1 MKLKFNL
8 IATLFLAISILFQ
21 SCVATII
28 STPKQKVNIVTN
40 PSDAKVY
47 LDDQQVENTPTR
59 IRVKRKTGG
68 EIKVE
73 KEGYKTHNEIL
84 YVAKNNPV
92 AYVSLLF
99 LLYPIYVDMATG
111 AAFCLNKK
119 ELNVNLIKIPNR
131 IENSQVVFCD
141 EVNFKIKAGDKLGNL
156 YIKEKR
162 DEILYFGESLDVD
175 AVNLK
180 QNANGILK
188 DLGFSV
194 AESNGQLFSPTAQA
208 RYFIKAEVLKTR
220 YDVKASNQYEQNAK
234 YETECEMNVNWQ
246 LVDRSD
252 KVIFESSTTGL
263 SIKYEKGGSA
273 AFYDAFENSFYE
285 FLYNEEIYTAV
296 EKTNN
301 EIDETANFSLIKIA
315 KPKIKVESDKI
326 INNATN
332 SIVTIENNKS
342 HGSGC
347 IISEDGYIVTNY
359 HVVGG
364 SDKVTVKFKSGV
376 SLEGTVVRVNDEYDL
391 ALIKVSGSGY
401 SPIPISEDKE
411 VNTGS
416 DIYAIGTPAD
426 KALGQTV
433 TKGIISGT
441 RKILDKE
448 YIQTDVSINPGSSGG
463 GLINKQG
470 YLVGIVNAKLVGGSV
485 EGIGFAIPSYILFDQ
500 LKIQY

>member
-1 MKLKFNL
+1 MRLKFNL
-8 IATLFLAISILFQ
+8 LASLFLVISVLLQ
-21 SCVATII
+21 SCVATIV
-28 STPKQKVNIVTN
+28 STPKQKVSIITN
-40 PSDAKVY
+40 PSDATVY
-47 LDDQQVENTPTR
+47 LNDKKQDNSPSKV
-59 IRVKRKTGG
+59 RVKRKDGG
-68 EIKVE
+68 EIKIE
-73 KEGYKTHNEIL
+73 KEGYKTHIEIL
-84 YVAKNNPV
+84 YKDGYNPLS
-92 AYVSLLF
+92 YISMLGLMF
-99 LLYPIYVDMATG
+99 PFIVDYETG
-111 AAFCLNKK
+111 AAFRLNKK
-119 ELNVNLIKIPNR
+119 KLNVNLIKIPNK

-141 EVNFKIKAGDKLGNL
+141 EVNLKIKAGDKLGNL
-156 YIKEKR
+156 IIRERR

-180 QNANGILK
+180 QNTNGILK
-188 DLGFSV
+188 DLGFNV
-194 AESNGQLFSPTAQA
+194 AETNGQLFSPTAQA
-208 RYFIKAEVLKTR
+208 RYFFKAEILKTR
-220 YDVKASNQYEQNAK
+220 YDVKASTAYKSNAK
-234 YETECEMNVNWQ
+234 FQTECEMNVNWQ

-252 KVIFESSTTGL
+252 KVIFEATTTGL
-263 SIKYEKGGSA
+263 SIIYEKGGTA

-285 FLYNEEIYTAV
+285 FLYNEEIYTTV
-296 EKTNN
+296 EQAGNL
-301 EIDETANFSLIKIA
+301 IDVTENFSLIKIA
-315 KPKIKVESDKI
+315 KPKIKVESEKT

-332 SIVTIENNKS
+332 SIVTVENNKS

-359 HVVGG
+359 HVVAG
-364 SDKVTVKFKSGV
+364 SDKVGIKFKDGI
-376 SLEGTVVRVNDEYDL
+376 SLEGTVVRVNEEYDL
-391 ALIKVSGSGY
+391 ALIKVAGSGY
-401 SPIPISEDKE
+401 APIPILEDKE
-411 VNTGS
+411 INTGS

-426 KALGQTV
+426 KTLGQTV

>member
-1 MKLKFNL
+1 MKLKINL
-8 IATLFLAISILFQ
+8 IATLFIAISILFQ
-21 SCVATII
+21 SCVATIV
-28 STPKQKVNIVTN
+28 STPKQKVNVITN
-40 PSDAKVY
+40 PSDAAVY
-47 LDDQQVENTPTR
+47 LDDKKVENTPTK

-68 EIKVE
+68 EIKIE

-84 YVAKNNPV
+84 YTAKVNPI
-92 AYVSLLF
+92 AYISMLF
-99 LLYPIYVDMATG
+99 LIYPYYIDLISG
-111 AAFCLNKK
+111 SAFQLNKK
-119 ELNVNLIKIPNR
+119 ELNVNLIKIPNK

-141 EVNFKIKAGDKLGNL
+141 EINFKIKAGDKLGNL
-156 YIKEKR
+156 YIKDKR

-188 DLGFSV
+188 DLGFKV
-194 AESNGQLFSPTAQA
+194 AETSGQLFSPTAQA

-220 YDVKASNQYEQNAK
+220 YDVKASNQYESSAK

-252 KVIFESSTTGL
+252 KVIFEATTTGL
-263 SIKYEKGGSA
+263 SIKYEKGGTA
-273 AFYDAFENSFYE
+273 VFYDAFENSFYE

-301 EIDETANFSLIKIA
+301 EIDETANFPLIKIA

-376 SLEGTVVRVNDEYDL
+376 SLEGTVIRVNEEYDL

-401 SPIPISEDKE
+401 TPIPISEDKE

-426 KALGQTV
+426 KTLSQTV

-463 GLINKQG
+463 GLINKHG
-470 YLVGIVNAKLVGGSV
+470 YLVGIVNAKLVGASV
-485 EGIGFAIPSYILFDQ
+485 EGIGFAIPSYIIFDQ

>member
-1 MKLKFNL
+1 MKLKFNH
-8 IATLFLAISILFQ
+8 ITILFLAISILFQ
-21 SCVATII
+21 SCVATIV
-28 STPKQKVNIVTN
+28 STSKQKVNIITT
-40 PSDAKVY
+40 PSDATIF
-47 LDDQQVENTPTR
+47 LDDKKLENSPTK

-68 EIKVE
+68 EIKIE

-84 YVAKNNPV
+84 YTAKINPV
-92 AYVSLLF
+92 AYISMLF
-99 LLYPIYVDMATG
+99 LIYPYYIDFLSG
-111 AAFCLNKK
+111 AAYKLNKK
-119 ELNVNLIKIPNR
+119 EVNVNLIKIPNE

-141 EVNFKIKAGDKLGNL
+141 EINFKIKAGDKLGNL
-156 YIKEKR
+156 YIKDKR
-162 DEILYFGESLDVD
+162 DEILYFGESLDID

-188 DLGFSV
+188 DLGFNV
-194 AESNGQLFSPTAQA
+194 AETNGQLFSPSAQA

-220 YDVKASNQYEQNAK
+220 YDVKASSPYESSAK

-252 KVIFESSTTGL
+252 KVIFESSTTGI
-263 SIKYEKGGSA
+263 SIKYEKGGTA

-285 FLYNEEIYTAV
+285 FLYNDEIYTAV
-296 EKTNN
+296 EKTVNAV
-301 EIDETANFSLIKIA
+301 DETTNFSLIKIA
-315 KPKIKVESDKI
+315 KPKVKVESDKI

-364 SDKVTVKFKSGV
+364 LDKITVKFKNGL
-376 SLEGTVVRVNDEYDL
+376 SLEGTVIRVNEEYDL
-391 ALIKVSGSGY
+391 ALIKVAGSGFT
-401 SPIPISEDKE
+401 PIPISEDKE

-426 KALGQTV
+426 KTLGQTV

-441 RKILDKE
+441 RKIAEKE
-448 YIQTDVSINPGSSGG
+448 FIQTDVSINPGSSGG

-470 YLVGIVNAKLVGGSV
+470 VLVGVVNAKLVGASV
-485 EGIGFAIPSYILFDQ
+485 EGIGFAIPSYMILEQ